1 MRALLVA
8 SDMGEDGAGGQEI
21 PYYFGHHMESGNLLN
36 LACSTTAVSQEPAG
50 DGGSVLRPEQLRG
63 RGERVGGHGA
73 PRRRREGQA
82 GHTHRTLGPGRDLHR

>member
-21 PYYFGHHMESGNLLN
+21 PIIRHQLESGNLLN
-36 LACSTTAVSQEPAG
+36 LACSTTAVSQEPTG
-50 DGGSVLRPEQLRG
+50 DGGPVLRPEQLRG